1 MPLFLFLSIVAQKEW
16 GREEAD
22 YNEKFVLITPLEWN
36 RIGNGVLA
44 ADRELGTSTKL
55 ITFSQDEASQI
66 EALKYALR
74 IEVDGIITAGGQP
87 SEKLKELLVEVK
99 EAGIPVVLV
108 DTDIEEKYR
117 DCYIGCNNYEVGK
130 MGGEAVIDIVD
141 ESANICLV
149 VLSNKSENQR
159 ERVSGFYSTIQEF
172 PEIKVVSIL
181 EGNSDLVILQ
191 EKLPEILKKYP
202 EIDTLVFAEGT
213 ISYYGV
219 DILKNAGIDLKKY
232 KIVTLDYMEANREMI
247 RNGEYKAGVFHN
259 QYQMG
264 YQAVQYL
271 YDICNGIER
280 LETNIYTELELY
292 TKDNID
298 MIDKESAEGTKWYRF

>member
-1 MPLFLFLSIVAQKEW
+1 MPLFLFLSIAAQKEW
-16 GREEAD
+16 GREDDD
-22 YNEKFVLITPLEWN
+22 YNKKFVLITPLEWN
-36 RIGNGVLA
+36 RIGKGALE

-55 ITFSQDEASQI
+55 ITFSQDEDSQI

-74 IEVDGIITAGGQP
+74 TDVDGIITAGGQT

-117 DCYIGCNNYEVGK
+117 DCYIGCNNYEVGR

-159 ERVSGFYSTIQEF
+159 ERVSGFYSTIQGF

-191 EKLPEILKKYP
+191 EKLPEILKKYT

-247 RNGEYKAGVFHN
+247 RNGEYKAGVFQN

-264 YQAVQYL
+264 YQAVRYL

-292 TKDNID
+292 TKDNIN
-298 MIDKESAEGTKWYRF
+298 MIDKESAEETKWYRF